1 MDYSKYS
8 FNELMDSLNNIDKDA
23 HPENYKKLVL
33 GVENRKPEFEA
44 AQKQGST
51 LIHRFLSISAMIFL
65 LSACTTGKLYY
76 TKASGER
83 VLGCYVEFVGI
94 PSVDKF
100 AVEYALSLCA
110 KSSVK
115 KGYSIDK
122 EKEYLLTLELQIP
135 ESKCG
140 ESWNHKSVKKLYKTG
155 KLSKKEYGYIV
166 AHIDLGLAVVY
177 ECSPITK

>member
-1 MDYSKYS
+1 MSEPI
-8 FNELMDSLNNIDKDA
+8 FATLRMPAELGNS
-23 HPENYKKLVL
+23 
-33 GVENRKPEFEA
+33 
-44 AQKQGST
+44 KQGST
-51 LIHRFLSISAMIFL
+51 LIHRFLSISAMLFL
-65 LSACTTGKLYY
+65 LSACTTSELYY

-83 VLGCYVEFVGI
+83 VLGCDVEFVGI

-115 KGYSIDK
+115 KGYSIEK

-140 ESWNHKSVKKLYKTG
+140 ESWNHKSAKELYKTG

-177 ECSPITK
+177 ECSPTTQ

>member
-1 MDYSKYS
+1 MSGAI
-8 FNELMDSLNNIDKDA
+8 FATLQLTTELGNS
-23 HPENYKKLVL
+23 
-33 GVENRKPEFEA
+33 
-44 AQKQGST
+44 KQGSI
-51 LIHRFLSISAMIFL
+51 LIYRFLSILAVLFL

-83 VLGCYVEFVGI
+83 VLGCDVEFVGL

-140 ESWNHKSVKKLYKTG
+140 ESWGHKSAKELYKTG

-166 AHIDLGLAVVY
+166 ANIDLGLAVVN
-177 ECSPITK
+177 ECSPTTH

>member
-1 MDYSKYS
+1 MPA
-8 FNELMDSLNNIDKDA
+8 ELGSN
-23 HPENYKKLVL
+23 
-33 GVENRKPEFEA
+33 
-44 AQKQGST
+44 KQGST
-51 LIHRFLSISAMIFL
+51 LIHRFLSISAMLFL
-65 LSACTTGKLYY
+65 LSACTTGELYY

-83 VLGCYVEFVGI
+83 VLGCDVEFVGL

-110 KSSVK
+110 KSSMK

-140 ESWNHKSVKKLYKTG
+140 ESWNHKSAKEQYKTS
-155 KLSKKEYGYIV
+155 KLSKKGYGYIV
-166 AHIDLGLAVVY
+166 AHIDLGLAVDN
-177 ECSPITK
+177 ECSPTTL

>member
-1 MDYSKYS
+1 MP
-8 FNELMDSLNNIDKDA
+8 A
-23 HPENYKKLVL
+23 KL
-33 GVENRKPEFEA
+33 GKS
-44 AQKQGST
+44 KQGSI
-51 LIHRFLSISAMIFL
+51 LIHRFLSISAMLFF
-65 LSACTTGKLYY
+65 LSACTTGELYY

-83 VLGCYVEFVGI
+83 VLGCDVEFVGI

-115 KGYSIDK
+115 KGYFIDK
-122 EKEYLLTLELQIP
+122 EKEYLLTLELQILEP
-135 ESKCG
+135 KCG
-140 ESWNHKSVKKLYKTG
+140 ELWNHKSAKEQYKAG

-166 AHIDLGLAVVY
+166 AHIDLGLAVVN

>member
-1 MDYSKYS
+1 MPA
-8 FNELMDSLNNIDKDA
+8 ELGSS
-23 HPENYKKLVL
+23 
-33 GVENRKPEFEA
+33 
-44 AQKQGST
+44 KQGSI
-51 LIHRFLSISAMIFL
+51 LIHRVLSISAMLFL
-65 LSACTTGKLYY
+65 LSACTTGELYY

-83 VLGCYVEFVGI
+83 VLGCDVEFVGL

-140 ESWNHKSVKKLYKTG
+140 ESWNHKSAKEMYKTG

-166 AHIDLGLAVVY
+166 AHIDLGLAVVN
-177 ECSPITK
+177 ECSLTTL

>member
-1 MDYSKYS
+1 MPA
-8 FNELMDSLNNIDKDA
+8 ELGSS
-23 HPENYKKLVL
+23 
-33 GVENRKPEFEA
+33 
-44 AQKQGST
+44 KQGSI
-51 LIHRFLSISAMIFL
+51 LIHRFLSISAMLFL
-65 LSACTTGKLYY
+65 LSACTTSELYY

-83 VLGCYVEFVGI
+83 VLGCDVEFVGL

-115 KGYSIDK
+115 KGHSIDK
-122 EKEYLLTLELQIP
+122 EMEYLITLNLQIP

-140 ESWNHKSVKKLYKTG
+140 ESWNHKSAKELYKTG

-166 AHIDLGLAVVY
+166 AHIDLGLAVVN

>member
-1 MDYSKYS
+1 MSEPI
-8 FNELMDSLNNIDKDA
+8 FATLRMPAELGNS
-23 HPENYKKLVL
+23 
-33 GVENRKPEFEA
+33 
-44 AQKQGST
+44 KQGST
-51 LIHRFLSISAMIFL
+51 LIHRFLSISAMLFL
-65 LSACTTGKLYY
+65 LSACTTSELYY

-83 VLGCYVEFVGI
+83 VLGCDVEFVGI

-140 ESWNHKSVKKLYKTG
+140 ESWNHKSAKELYKTG

-177 ECSPITK
+177 ECSPTTQ

>member
-1 MDYSKYS
+1 M
-8 FNELMDSLNNIDKDA
+8 
-23 HPENYKKLVL
+23 
-33 GVENRKPEFEA
+33 
-44 AQKQGST
+44 
-51 LIHRFLSISAMIFL
+51 IHRYLSISVVLFL
-65 LSACTTGKLYY
+65 LSSCTTGKLYY

-83 VLGCYVEFVGI
+83 VLGSDVEFVGL

-122 EKEYLLTLELQIP
+122 EKEYLLTLDLQTP
-135 ESKCG
+135 EPKCG
-140 ESWNHKSVKKLYKTG
+140 QSWNHKSAKEHYKTG

-166 AHIDLGLAVVY
+166 AHIDLDLAGVT

>member
-1 MDYSKYS
+1 MPA
-8 FNELMDSLNNIDKDA
+8 ELGNS
-23 HPENYKKLVL
+23 
-33 GVENRKPEFEA
+33 
-44 AQKQGST
+44 KQGSP
-51 LIHRFLSISAMIFL
+51 LIYKFLSIFAVLFL
-65 LSACTTGKLYY
+65 LSACTTGQLYY

-83 VLGCYVEFVGI
+83 VLGCDVEFVGI

-140 ESWNHKSVKKLYKTG
+140 ESWNHKSAKEHYRAG

-166 AHIDLGLAVVY
+166 ANIDLGLAAVNK
-177 ECSPITK
+177 CSPITK

>member
-1 MDYSKYS
+1 
-8 FNELMDSLNNIDKDA
+8 
-23 HPENYKKLVL
+23 
-33 GVENRKPEFEA
+33 
-44 AQKQGST
+44 
-51 LIHRFLSISAMIFL
+51 MIFL

-166 AHIDLGLAVVY
+166 AHIDLGLAVVN
-177 ECSPITK
+177 ECSPITE

>member
-1 MDYSKYS
+1 MPA
-8 FNELMDSLNNIDKDA
+8 ELGNS
-23 HPENYKKLVL
+23 
-33 GVENRKPEFEA
+33 
-44 AQKQGST
+44 KQGSP
-51 LIHRFLSISAMIFL
+51 LIYKFLSIFAVLFL

-83 VLGCYVEFVGI
+83 VLGCDVEFVGI
-94 PSVDKF
+94 TSVDKF

-140 ESWNHKSVKKLYKTG
+140 ESWNHKSVKEHYRAG

-166 AHIDLGLAVVY
+166 ANIDLGLAAVNK
-177 ECSPITK
+177 CSPITK